1 MNKLPYGYFIVIEGC
16 DGAGKSTISKMLEEK
31 LNKDGYETI
40 YTREPGGI
48 KVGEEIRNIVKNNKL
63 TEIEYLLLFAAS
75 MSMNINQIINPA
87 LEEKKII
94 ICDRFVRS
102 TYIYQGFA
110 KQNRN
115 EYTYEYIIRKNIFNT
130 IEKYACYGM
139 APDLELI
146 LDINPKIAWERTHIR
161 NEATDVFEDQGY
173 KALENRANL
182 YLNSTGDELFYRTND
197 CQLIHVDAN
206 RDVDKVFEDCYN
218 HIINMIKKD
227 IEDNYL

>member
-110 KQNRN
+110 EKNRN
-115 EYTYEYIIRKNIFNT
+115 ENMYEYIIRKNIFNT

-139 APDLELI
+139 TPDLELI

-182 YLNSTGDELFYRTND
+182 YLGSTGDELFYNTTND
-197 CQLIHVDAN
+197 YQLIHVDAN
-206 RDVDKVFEDCYN
+206 RDVDKVFKDCYD

-227 IEDNYL
+227 IEDS